1 MLLKL
6 NKILSTDTKR
16 CCHCK
21 QVKPLSEF
29 HRTSASKDGY
39 KCTCKDCVRE
49 YNKKYVAK
57 KAAEKSNEYIS
68 KKITNNVT
76 SDIFDVMN
84 LKDLPANVK
93 KGVKI
98 PKNLIKKPTM
108 KKRDSRFAIR
118 SQITNV
124 LRLMPNECHITQIA
138 VAYYRMFKSYIPT
151 RKLSMDLMKIS
162 KNDKNLSRTRK
173 GYYVYNNPDKK

>member
-6 NKILSTDTKR
+6 NKIRPDDTKR

-21 QVKPLSEF
+21 QEKPLSEF

-49 YNKKYVAK
+49 YNKRYAAK
-57 KAAEKSNEYIS
+57 KAEAKSNEFIS
-68 KKITNNVT
+68 RKITNNAT
-76 SDIFDVMN
+76 NDIFDVMN
-84 LKDLPANVK
+84 LKDLPANIK

-98 PKNLIKKPTM
+98 PKNLIKKPSI

-118 SQITNV
+118 AQITNV
-124 LRLMPNECHITQIA
+124 LRLMHNECHITQIA

-151 RKLSMDLMKIS
+151 RKLSVDLMKIG

-173 GYYVYNNPDKK
+173 GYYVYNNPDKN